1 MSTSLPW
8 KPLPWPPL
16 RGSPRER
23 SLPWSNSK
31 PNKWPTTSLV
41 RSVAPSVP
49 CNVSPVPW
57 SFGAEPKCNR
67 ASRSAAAPNAGGIF
81 FPQRPL
87 LQLDSHGYS
96 PAVLHKIVTAGGLLK
111 SFAGAS
117 QALTVLAE
125 IHISERHVGRL
136 TEEIGGELRQQR
148 DAQTALHRERKLGPQ
163 VANVPTLVAVE
174 VDGGRLHT
182 RSEGQGPGVHGPAW
196 REDKVACLQ
205 TLHGDSYAADPQPEP
220 PPCFTA
226 PDRVAALAHGVQQ
239 RVPSEAETAEPTAT
253 AMGAAAA
260 TPAAAWQPQRLVRTC
275 VATMQD
281 SNVFGAMVAAEAQ
294 ARNFYAA
301 ARRAFLGDG
310 QKCNWTIQQ
319 RWFRDFVPIVD
330 FIHVVSYV
338 YAAAQALGATPVEC
352 WDLYRHWLAAAWQG
366 RVGEVIAALADW
378 QERLGAVGAEEQPLA
393 DDPRLVV
400 KRTRTY
406 LMNNQERMH
415 YPEYRRQGLPVTSAL
430 VESLIKEFNYRV
442 KGTEKFWNESGAE
455 DVLQVR
461 AALLS
466 DDERLEEHL
475 ANRPG
480 SPYRRYAR
488 RPAA

>member
-1 MSTSLPW
+1 
-8 KPLPWPPL
+8 
-16 RGSPRER
+16 
-23 SLPWSNSK
+23 
-31 PNKWPTTSLV
+31 
-41 RSVAPSVP
+41 VALSVP
-49 CNVSPVPW
+49 CNVSPDPW
-57 SFGAEPKCNR
+57 SFGAGPKSNR
-67 ASRSAAAPNAGGIF
+67 TSRRATAPNAGGIF

-111 SFAGAS
+111 SFAGAAK
-117 QALTVLAE
+117 ALTVLAE

-136 TEEIGGELRQQR
+136 TEEIGGELRHQR
-148 DAQTALHRERKLGPQ
+148 DAQTALHRARKLLPQ
-163 VANVPTLVAVE
+163 VANVPALVAVE

-182 RSEGQGPGVHGPAW
+182 RAEGQGPGVHAPAW
-196 REDKVACLQ
+196 REDKIACLQ
-205 TLHGDSYAADPQPEP
+205 TLHGHTYATDPQPEP
-220 PPCFTA
+220 PPCFTT
-226 PDRVAALAHGVQQ
+226 PERVAALAHGVQQ
-239 RVPSEAETAEPTAT
+239 RLPAPAETAEPTTPPSAVP
-253 AMGAAAA
+253 A
-260 TPAAAWQPQRLVRTC
+260 TPAAAWQPERLVRTC
-275 VATMQD
+275 VATLQD
-281 SNVFGAMVAAEAQ
+281 SDAFGAMVAAEAQ

-301 ARRAFLGDG
+301 TRRAFLGDG

-338 YAAAQALGATPVEC
+338 YAAAQALGATPVER
-352 WDLYRHWLAAAWQG
+352 WDFYISWLTAAWQG
-366 RVGEVIAALADW
+366 RVGEVIDALGEW
-378 QERLGAVGAEEQPLA
+378 QERLGAVGADEQPLA

-406 LMNNQERMH
+406 LVNNQERMH
-415 YPEYRRQGLPVTSAL
+415 YREYRRQGLPVTSAL

-455 DVLQVR
+455 DMLQVR

-466 DDERLEEHL
+466 DNDRLVEHL

-488 RPAA
+488 RRAA